1 MNAINEIVMYL
12 VQTVLGIYLL
22 IMLMRFILQLSL
34 ADFYNPICQF
44 LVRATNPIVVPMRR
58 LIPARGRLDF
68 ASLVLAVII
77 QLLGIVAVLWLN
89 SVGLPPLSLLLAW
102 SAVGVVGLL
111 VKIYFFALLGM
122 IILSWVA
129 PGTSNPAAYLMFQ
142 ITEPV
147 MAPFRRM
154 LPSMGGMDFS
164 PILVFIIINIVQI
177 SLRNIAAGIGLPSI
191 LVMGI

>member
-1 MNAINEIVMYL
+1 MNAINEILVYL
-12 VQTVLGIYLL
+12 IQTVLGLYLL

-44 LVRATNPIVVPMRR
+44 LVRATNPVVVPLRR

-68 ASLVLAVII
+68 ASLLLAVVI
-77 QLLGIVAVLWLN
+77 QMLGIVAMLLLN
-89 SVGLPPLSLLLAW
+89 GVGLPPVSLLLAW
-102 SAVGVVGLL
+102 SVIGVVGLL

-122 IILSWVA
+122 IILSWIA

-164 PILVFIIINIVQI
+164 PILVFIMINIVQI
-177 SLRNIAAGIGLPSI
+177 PLRNFAAGLGLHPA